1 MAKVF
6 DFQRNP
12 GMVFDS
18 LNTVRQRVE
27 ADEQRRQ
34 RLIQRAWLYYDGF
47 MQPQLRVK
55 ANDYDDNVRLEYPRL
70 VTDTGLSFL
79 FGENVSFEV
88 QQDSEGGDGDAKAQQ
103 DIVDA
108 SWGDDETRMNL
119 LTRLGLN
126 GHVTGHAYMKLQPE
140 VDRTRLVVLDSAN
153 VDVDWDSQDFT
164 RVKRYTVEW
173 IGFDEI
179 LVKEVAYQQIIDAIY
194 EGNDPNPVAWHIT
207 DLRSVGGSGYSM
219 TNEED
224 WPYDFAPIV
233 DCQNLPAANE
243 YYGTPEMTD
252 TSLDLCDRINGA
264 ASNIQ
269 KILRYHAS
277 PKVFVYGYSG
287 QAIDLSV
294 DTAINFP
301 SSDTQ
306 VGILAMPTDLGAA
319 FNMLDRLTD
328 TLLLLTRTPRAALG
342 DPMAAA
348 AAASGLALKLSFM
361 PLIDKTSTKRNL
373 YGTLLE
379 EVNRRVLV
387 LGGID
392 TPRTVQTVWPNIT
405 PDDPMADAQTALL
418 QQQVGVSRATT
429 IAQLGFD
436 PEMEKSLSADEAQV
450 QMDQMNQ
457 ALTSGSLLTQD
468 TRSVMNNQSAM
479 NKRSNEMTGG
489 PGPGG

>member
-6 DFQRNP
+6 DFMRNP
-12 GMVFDS
+12 GMVFDN

-55 ANDYDDNVRLEYPRL
+55 AQDYDDNVRLEYPRL
-70 VTDTGLSFL
+70 IVDTGLSFL

-88 QQDSEGGDGDAKAQQ
+88 EGMSGDTPEPDAKAQQ
-103 DIVDA
+103 DILDE

-126 GHVTGHAYMKLQPE
+126 GHVTGHAYIKLQPE
-140 VDRTRLVVLDSAN
+140 TDRTRLVVLDSGN

-164 RVKRYTVEW
+164 KVKRYTVQW
-173 IGFDEI
+173 IGFDEV
-179 LVKEVAYQQIIDAIY
+179 LEKEVAYQQIIDAVY
-194 EGNDPNPVAWHIT
+194 AEGEPDPVSWHII
-207 DLRSVGGSGYSM
+207 DSRSVGGSGFFV

-224 WPYDFAPIV
+224 WPFPFAPIV

-243 YYGTPEMTD
+243 FYGTPEMTD

-287 QAIDLSV
+287 QAIDMSV

-301 SSDTQ
+301 SAETQ
-306 VGILAMPTDLGAA
+306 VGILGMPTDLGAA
-319 FNMLDRLTD
+319 FNMMDRLTD

-379 EVNRRVLV
+379 EVNRRLLV
-387 LGGID
+387 LGGIED
-392 TPRTVQTVWPNIT
+392 PRTVQTVWPNIT

-436 PEMEKSLSADEAQV
+436 PELEKAASSDEAQV
-450 QMDQMNQ
+450 QMDQMSQ

-468 TRSVMNNQSAM
+468 TRSTMNNASAM
-479 NKRSNEMTGG
+479 NKRSNEITGG
-489 PGPGG
+489 